1 MTNLSR
7 FFRVGGRFA
16 GVLAAVLVAL
26 APLGARGT
34 ERADIPERYK
44 WDLSALYAGEQQ
56 WVAAKKKINEDIPQL
71 ARWQG
76 RLGESPATMLAAMK
90 DWEATML
97 AVERLY
103 SYAAQLSSQDTRVGR
118 HQQME
123 QEAAQVYTDLQSATA
138 YMRPEILA
146 LGRPAVEGMLR
157 SEPALAPYRM
167 FFDDILRAAPHTL
180 SAAEEQIVARA
191 GIMAQGPG
199 AVHSIFTNA
208 ELPFPEVTLSTGE
221 KVRLDAA
228 AYTKYRGSPVQADR
242 ELVFKAFWTRY
253 GEFTRTLATSLN
265 AHVQS
270 HVFYKDTRKF
280 DSSLAAALFDYNI
293 PTSVYT
299 QLIADVHA
307 NLPTLHRYLR
317 LRQKIMGLDQLG
329 YEDLYAPIVD
339 EVELEY
345 TPEQG
350 MQLTLEAFEPLGKD
364 YVETLRKGYADRWVD
379 FLPNE
384 GKSAGA
390 YSTMVYGVHP
400 YQLMN
405 FNGTWEEVSTLA
417 HESGHSMHSY
427 LAGAAQP
434 YATSNYSIFVAEVA
448 STLNENLLF
457 RHAYAKAGDDRTRL
471 FLLSS
476 YLDRMRTTLFR
487 QTLFA
492 EFELRIHEAVE
503 RGEPLTGESL
513 SKLYLELL
521 RTYYGAEQGVV
532 RIDDAYGAEWAYIPH
547 FYSNFYVY
555 QYATSM
561 IGGMS
566 LVDGIVGR
574 EAVSSGKAA
583 AYRDAYLA
591 MLAAGSS
598 KYPVELLK
606 DAGVDMTTSQP
617 FEAAMREM
625 NRIMDEIEQIYA
637 RSR

>member
-7 FFRVGGRFA
+7 LFTVGSRFA

-26 APLGARGT
+26 APLGARAT

-56 WVAAKKKINEDIPQL
+56 WIAAKKKVNEDIPQL

-76 RLGESPATMLAAMK
+76 RLGESPATLLAAMK

-118 HQQME
+118 HQQMQ

-146 LGRPAVEGMLR
+146 LGRPAVEGMLQ

-280 DSSLAAALFDYNI
+280 DSSLEAALFDYNI

-513 SKLYLELL
+513 TKLYLELL

-583 AYRDAYLA
+583 AHRDAYLD

>member
-1 MTNLSR
+1 MTTLSKSLTAC
-7 FFRVGGRFA
+7 GRFTA
-16 GVLAAVLVAL
+16 VLATALLAL
-26 APLGARGT
+26 APVGARAT
-34 ERADIPERYK
+34 DRADIPDGYK
-44 WDLSALYAGEQQ
+44 WDLSALYASEQQ
-56 WVAAKKKINEDIPQL
+56 WIAAKEKINEDIPKL

-76 RLGESPATMLAAMK
+76 RLGESPATLLAAMN
-90 DWEATML
+90 DWEGTTL
-97 AVERLY
+97 AVDRLY
-103 SYAAQLSSQDTRVGR
+103 SYAAQLSSQDTRISR

-123 QEAAQVYTDLQSATA
+123 QEAAQVFTDLQSATA

-146 LGRPAVEGMLR
+146 LGRPAVDGLLR

-191 GIMAQGPG
+191 GIMAQAPG

-228 AYTKYRGSPVQADR
+228 AYTRYRGSPVQADR
-242 ELVFKAFWTRY
+242 ELVFKSFWGRY

-280 DSSLAAALFDYNI
+280 GSSLEVALFDYNI
-293 PTSVYT
+293 PTTVYT
-299 QLIADVHA
+299 QLIADVHS

-317 LRQKIMGLDQLG
+317 LRQKIMGLEQLG

-339 EVELEY
+339 EVQLEY
-345 TPEQG
+345 TPEQA
-350 MQLTLEAFEPLGKD
+350 MQLTLESFEPLGSD

-379 FLPNE
+379 FLPND

-427 LAGAAQP
+427 LASAAQP

-492 EFELRIHEAVE
+492 EFELRIHQAVE

-521 RTYYGAEQGVV
+521 RTYYGADQGVV

-583 AYRDAYLA
+583 AHRDAYLG

-598 KYPVELLK
+598 KYPVELLR

-625 NRIMDEIEQIYA
+625 NRIMDEIERIYA

>member
-76 RLGESPATMLAAMK
+76 RLGESPATLLAAMK

-123 QEAAQVYTDLQSATA
+123 QEAAQVYTDLQSAPA
-138 YMRPEILA
+138 HLRPEILA

-434 YATSNYSIFVAEVA
+434 YATANYSIFVAEVA